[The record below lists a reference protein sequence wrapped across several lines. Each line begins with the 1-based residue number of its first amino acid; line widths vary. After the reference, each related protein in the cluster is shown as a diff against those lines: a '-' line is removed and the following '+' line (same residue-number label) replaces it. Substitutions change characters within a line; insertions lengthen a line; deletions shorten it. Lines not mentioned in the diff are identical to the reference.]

1 MSLSNQSDSY
11 KEACELFERLYPET
25 VKAVSPT
32 GGLAQAL
39 APTLIS
45 PHTLTLPKKI
55 LEQAKSVV
63 RGFFELRQNENYV
76 SHVEYQRAGDLP
88 LNKNFSTLM
97 SYDFHLNENKELKL
111 IEINTNASSGL
122 LVDLQYERAKVSN
135 PFGLDFKK
143 DILATFR
150 EEYALCGFD
159 RTLKTIA
166 IIDHQP
172 LQQKMYIEFLMYAEL
187 FRKAG
192 FEVIIDDE
200 KTFRNSASGLVHE
213 SGKTIDLVYNRHTD
227 FYLLTADCAPMREA
241 YRSLKTCFTPN
252 PREYAL
258 LADKERLQE
267 ITRDGFLE
275 AMGISPDAIT
285 SIRSCLLKTFSLHDF
300 TREEAWAQRKKFFF
314 KPARAFGGKAAYKG
328 SSISRGPFEQLWEG
342 DTIAQEF
349 VPAPEIMLPT
359 SDGTPLKYK
368 YDLRFYVYKD
378 KIQLCNARVYQG
390 QTTNATTAGGG
401 LTPIIFE

>member
-1 MSLSNQSDSY
+1 M
-11 KEACELFERLYPET
+11 
-25 VKAVSPT
+25 KAVSSS

-45 PHTLTLPKKI
+45 PHTLTLPKKV
-55 LEQAKSVV
+55 LAQAEAIV

-76 SHVEYQRAGDLP
+76 AHVETHRSGDLA
-88 LNKNFSTLM
+88 LNKNFSVLM
-97 SYDFHLNENKELKL
+97 SFDFHLNETNELKL

-122 LVDLQYERAKVSN
+122 IVDLQYERAKIPN
-135 PFGLDFKK
+135 PFGFDFKK
-143 DILATFR
+143 EILATFAQ
-150 EEYALCGFD
+150 EFALCDLG
-159 RTLKTIA
+159 RQLKTIA

-192 FEVIIDDE
+192 YEVIIDDE
-200 KTFRNSASGLVHE
+200 KAFKNSDAGLVHE

-227 FYLLTADCAPMREA
+227 FYLLSSDCAPMRDA
-241 YRSLKTCFTPN
+241 YRSLKTCFSPN

-258 LADKERLQE
+258 LADKQRLQE
-267 ITRDGFLE
+267 ITKDAFLE
-275 AMGISPDAIT
+275 KMGLSPLAID
-285 SIRSCLLKTFSLHDF
+285 SIRSGLLKTHSLHDF

-328 SSISRGPFEQLWEG
+328 ASISRGPFEQLWEG

-359 SDGTPLKYK
+359 ADGTPLKYK

-390 QTTNATTAGGG
+390 QTTNATTIGGG